1 MSRSFIFRNRLKAFL
16 WMLFGAVMVLTVLVV
31 MNRFVSTPEKDNEI
45 KTASFDVQKITKPK
59 PKPKPKPKKKES
71 KPKRAPQAPL
81 PTIGSSLS
89 GLDLGIPAF
98 EMGAMDDLGK
108 SLLGDMQDVVM
119 TADSVDVAPKASQRT
134 PMQYPKKARAAG
146 VQGYVTMNLLI
157 SEQGNVEKVKVLES
171 QPQGVFDD
179 VAVNGVRS
187 WKFQPAR
194 YQGNNVKVWAKQ
206 KVRFDLN

>member
-1 MSRSFIFRNRLKAFL
+1 MSRSFILKNRLKALL
-16 WMLFGAVMVLTVLVV
+16 WMLFGAVLVLTVLVV
-31 MNRFVSTPEKDNEI
+31 MNRFVSTPEKEEAP

-59 PKPKPKPKKKES
+59 PKPKPKPKQEPN
-71 KPKRAPQAPL
+71 KPQRAPQAPL
-81 PTIGSSLS
+81 PSIGSSLS

-98 EMGAMDDLGK
+98 DMGSMDDMGK
-108 SLLGDMQDVVM
+108 SLLGEMQDVVM
-119 TADSVDVAPKASQRT
+119 TADSVDVAPKAAQRSA
-134 PMQYPKKARAAG
+134 MEYPKKARAAG
-146 VQGYVTMNLLI
+146 IEGYVSMNLLI

-171 QPQGVFDD
+171 QPQGVFDE
-179 VAVNGVRS
+179 VAINGVKN